1 MHIAPRRELARVPKG
16 RLMTTSTVNSIR
28 DYWQERAGESAGSQ
42 AATTNDVY
50 LRELEIKTIVSTVKS
65 LERRPAT
72 LLDVGC
78 GDGYSTLAVTR
89 ELPGIAVRGVDY
101 SSRMIEIASG
111 RLSRERGLAERVRF
125 DVGDVLQLEAA
136 LGNAKF
142 DVIVTDRC
150 LINLPSLEL
159 QARAIEQIANHVLPG
174 GYYLAIENFAEGQQ
188 HLNEARAAVGLS
200 PIAVRWHNRFFTIDE
215 FASAAQPLFDM
226 VEWKDFSSAYY
237 FATRVIYSAM
247 CQMRG
252 EEPDYQHEIHRLAV
266 DLSWTGQF
274 SPIRMAV
281 LQRKAATAARA
292 SRKTGAARRE

>member
-1 MHIAPRRELARVPKG
+1 
-16 RLMTTSTVNSIR
+16 MTTSTVNSIR

-78 GDGYSTLAVTR
+78 GDGYSTLAVAR
-89 ELPGIAVRGVDY
+89 ELAGIAVRGIDY

-111 RLSRERGLAERVRF
+111 RLSCERGLAERVRF

-159 QARAIEQIANHVLPG
+159 QSRAIEQIANRVMPG

-200 PIAVRWHNRFFTIDE
+200 PIAVRWHNRFFTTDE
-215 FASAAQPLFDM
+215 FATAAQVAFEV
-226 VEWKDFSSAYY
+226 VEWKEFSSAYY

-266 DLSWTGQF
+266 DLPWTGQF

-281 LQRKAATAARA
+281 LRRRPAATARD
-292 SRKTGAARRE
+292 SRNAGPARRE